1 MFHNNE
7 TGLIVDTLLKKQ
19 GYATTLLL
27 KEEGYTLTQT
37 LEFAEFLRSCED
49 EHNPVSQQNI
59 QEKLTKILTKYG
71 ENKNT
76 QLLSRFVQLLCEQNR
91 YLTPQ
96 ILKDASRGLTEKDLL
111 QTPP

>member
-1 MFHNNE
+1 M
-7 TGLIVDTLLKKQ
+7 IVDTFLKKQ

-27 KEEGYTLTQT
+27 KEDGYTLAQT

-59 QEKLTKILTKYG
+59 QEKLTKILAKYG

-76 QLLSRFVQLLCEQNR
+76 HLLKHFVELLCQQNR

-96 ILKDASRGLTEKDLL
+96 ILRDASRGLTEKDLL
-111 QTPP
+111 QTTA

>member
-1 MFHNNE
+1 M
-7 TGLIVDTLLKKQ
+7 IVDTFLKKQ

-37 LEFAEFLRSCED
+37 LEFAEFLTSCED

-76 QLLSRFVQLLCEQNR
+76 QLLRCFVQLLCEQNR